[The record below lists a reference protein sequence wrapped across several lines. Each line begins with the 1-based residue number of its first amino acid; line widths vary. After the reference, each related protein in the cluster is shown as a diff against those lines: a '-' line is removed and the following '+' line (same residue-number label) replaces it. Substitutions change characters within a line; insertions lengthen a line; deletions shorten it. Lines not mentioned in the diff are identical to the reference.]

1 MLARV
6 ARFAGSGCANA
17 IAHRGV
23 VSRNVARTFQS
34 TRPTMMADQAK
45 GVWDE
50 PGTYSHPEGTPDGFT
65 LRVQQT
71 AENPTGVDVMME
83 KWEKGSEEPIHSHPG
98 DDMTIVVEG
107 KMSLQFFIKGVGGEL
122 IKGNVYVVHYVRA
135 AERVCARGP
144 VDGSGARGARGSRA
158 HRPRV
163 AEVCVW
169 LWLAFTRRARG

>member
-6 ARFAGSGCANA
+6 ARFAGSGRANA
-17 IAHRGV
+17 IAHRGIV
-23 VSRNVARTFQS
+23 GRDVARTFQS

-107 KMSLQFFIKGVGGEL
+107 KMSLQFFTKDAGGEL
-122 IKGNVYVVHYVRA
+122 VKDGDRVYLNQGDVGYVASNRIHDAKYHEACKLVYVHNK
-135 AERVCARGP
+135 
-144 VDGSGARGARGSRA
+144 
-158 HRPRV
+158 
-163 AEVCVW
+163 
-169 LWLAFTRRARG
+169 AFGFEEHK

>member
-6 ARFAGSGCANA
+6 VRLAGSGSANA
-17 IAHRGV
+17 VARRNIVRH
-23 VSRNVARTFQS
+23 NVARTFQS
-34 TRPTMMADQAK
+34 TRPVLN

-50 PGTYSHPEGTPDGFT
+50 PGSYSHPEGTPDGFT

-122 IKGNVYVVHYVRA
+122 IKDGDRVYLNQGDVGYVASNRIHDAKYHEACKLVYVHNK
-135 AERVCARGP
+135 
-144 VDGSGARGARGSRA
+144 
-158 HRPRV
+158 
-163 AEVCVW
+163 
-169 LWLAFTRRARG
+169 AFGFEEHK